1 MEPFIRHEGVV
12 LPLDRVNVDTD
23 AIIPKQYLQ
32 STARS
37 GYGPF
42 LFDSW
47 RYLDPGHLG
56 MDTSQ
61 RRLNPDFIMN
71 EPRYA
76 GASILLAR
84 NNFGCGSSREH
95 AVWAL
100 LDAGFRAVIAPS
112 FGDIFYNNCFQNGL
126 LPAIVTEADCEAL
139 FSWAL
144 HETSAS
150 PRLLVDLQEATIRRG
165 DGGGQPLHFAIEPF
179 RRQALL
185 RGLDAI
191 GETLARSERIAAF
204 EARHREVMPW
214 LFAEGAS

>member
-1 MEPFIRHEGVV
+1 MESFICHEGVV

-32 STARS
+32 START

-56 MDTSQ
+56 MDVGQ

-76 GASILLAR
+76 GASILLSR

-126 LPAIVTEADCEAL
+126 LPAMVAEADCEAL
-139 FSWAL
+139 FAWAL
-144 HETSAS
+144 CDAPAS
-150 PRLLVDLQEATIRRG
+150 PRLLVDLRNTTIQRA
-165 DGGGQPLHFAIEPF
+165 DGTGQPVGFAIEPF
-179 RRQALL
+179 RREALL

-191 GETLARSERIAAF
+191 GETLAKAERIAAF
-204 EARHREVMPW
+204 EARHRQAMPW
-214 LFAEGAS
+214 LFATETS

>member
-32 STARS
+32 START

-56 MDTSQ
+56 MDVGQ
-61 RRLNPDFIMN
+61 RRIDPGFIMH

-84 NNFGCGSSREH
+84 HNFGCGSSREH

-100 LDAGFRAVIAPS
+100 LDAGFRVVIAPS

-126 LPAIVTEADCEAL
+126 LPAIITEADGEAL
-139 FSWAL
+139 FDWAF
-144 HETSAS
+144 HEAPAS
-150 PRLLVDLQEATIRRG
+150 PRLLVDLRETTIQRG
-165 DGGGQPLHFAIEPF
+165 DGVGPSIGFAIEPF
-179 RRQALL
+179 RREALL

-191 GETLARSERIAAF
+191 GETLAKAERIAAF
-204 EARHREVMPW
+204 EARHRQAMPW
-214 LFAEGAS
+214 LFTTETS